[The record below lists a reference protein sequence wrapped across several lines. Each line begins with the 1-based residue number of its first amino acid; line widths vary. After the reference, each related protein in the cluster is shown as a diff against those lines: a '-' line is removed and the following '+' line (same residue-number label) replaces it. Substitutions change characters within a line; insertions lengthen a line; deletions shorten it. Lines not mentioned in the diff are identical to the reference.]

1 MDPAS
6 LVPRL
11 ERFGAARVLVL
22 GDVMLDHYV
31 YGAVTRLSPE
41 APIPVIHVERERFL
55 PGGAANVARNVA
67 ALGGQAVL
75 VGLIGEDDGARTLC
89 DLLGRQPAIDARL
102 IVDAGRATTQKTRF
116 VADRQQM
123 LRADRESPILAEGAL
138 AAALVEAAVA
148 ALGRA
153 DIVILSDYGK
163 GVLSGTVLRSVIEE
177 ARRRGLPVIADP
189 KSRSFERYKGVSILT
204 PNRKEIAA
212 ATGHSAEDD
221 TGAAAAGRAVVE
233 SCGIDAVLATRGE
246 QGMTLVRADEPPVHL
261 QAEAREVFDVTGAGD
276 TVVATLALATASGA
290 PLVEAARLANLAAG
304 LVVGK
309 IGTATVTLA
318 ELAAALQTEALTRTE
333 AKVVTLETALE
344 HVAGW
349 RAMGERIGFTNGCFD
364 LIHPGH
370 ITLLEKARAACSR
383 LIVGLNTDESVQRL
397 KGPDRPVQNGTARAL
412 VLASLKPVDL
422 VVPFDADTPIDL
434 IHAIHPDVLVKG
446 SDYRLDQVVGA
457 SFVQSYGGQ
466 VLLVD
471 VVPGHSTTAMIG
483 RMGKTAPA
491 A

>member
-11 ERFGAARVLVL
+11 ERFGAVRVLVL

-41 APIPVIHVERERFL
+41 APIPVIHVERDLYL
-55 PGGAANVARNVA
+55 PGGAANVARNIA

-75 VGLIGEDDGARTLC
+75 IGIIGEDDGARGLC
-89 DLLGRQPAIDARL
+89 DLLGAQPAIDARL
-102 IVDAGRATTQKTRF
+102 IVDPGRATTQKTRF

-123 LRADRESPILAEGAL
+123 LRADRETPVPASGSLAG
-138 AAALVEAAVA
+138 ALVEAAAA
-148 ALGRA
+148 ALGRS
-153 DIVILSDYGK
+153 DIVILSDYAK
-163 GVLSGTVLRSVIEE
+163 GALSDAVLGPVIAE
-177 ARRRGLPVIADP
+177 ARRRGQPVIADP
-189 KSRSFERYKGVSILT
+189 KSRSFERYHGVSVLT

-212 ATGHSAEDD
+212 ATGIGSDDD
-221 TGAAAAGRAVVE
+221 TGAAAAGRAARDGY
-233 SCGIDAVLATRGE
+233 GIDAVLVTRGE
-246 QGMTLVRADEPPVHL
+246 QGMTLVEDGADPVHL
-261 QAEAREVFDVTGAGD
+261 PAEAREVFDVTGAGD
-276 TVVATLALATASGA
+276 TVVAILALATAAGA
-290 PLVEAARLANLAAG
+290 PLVEAARLANIAAG

-309 IGTATVTLA
+309 IGTATVSLA
-318 ELAAALQTEALTRTE
+318 ELAAALQTEALARTE
-333 AKVVTLETALE
+333 TKVVTLETALE

-349 RAMGERIGFTNGCFD
+349 RALGDRIGFTNGCFD

-370 ITLLEKARAACSR
+370 IALLEQARAACGR

-397 KGPDRPVQNGTARAL
+397 KGADRPVQNGTARAL

-422 VVPFDADTPIDL
+422 VVPFDADTPTDL
-434 IHAIHPDVLVKG
+434 IHAIRPDVLVKG
-446 SDYRLDQVVGA
+446 SDYRLEQVVGA

-471 VVPGHSTTAMIG
+471 VVPGHSTSAMIG
-483 RMGKTAPA
+483 RMGKAAPA